1 MKTLR
6 AFGQPGIAKACL
18 AISFIILFSL
28 SAKASLSGTYTIDGT
43 KAASGSNYK
52 TFSSAVSDMLSGTR
66 ADGGTANGSGVSAAV
81 VFNVANGTYT
91 EQISITAITGAS
103 ASNTVTF
110 QSTSGDSSKVNLEY
124 ASSGSATNNYVVQ
137 LSGANWVNF
146 SKMTI
151 WRTGTSSYGNAI
163 EVQSSASNNSFVAC
177 RIFGSKIAA
186 TGTQSSVIYSSTD
199 NDTNNIFQGN
209 SIKYGSYS
217 FYWNG
222 VNTSSLERSTQIT
235 GNLIDS
241 AYYMA
246 IYSYYEDNML
256 VSGNTIT
263 NLYYTYAYGMNLYY
277 CSNAYMIT
285 KNKIIM
291 PNGGNYGIYMNNCYG
306 TSTAVGLIAN
316 NMISIG
322 GTVQTYGLYLNW
334 CSYFDVYF
342 NSINLTNTNS
352 SSYGLYNYS
361 FNSYL
366 TDNIVDN
373 NVTNF
378 GGGMAMYVYY
388 YNIST
393 MDYNNWYTTGSTLG
407 TWNGTNYNNLS
418 SWQTASGKDA
428 YALSVNP
435 YYNSPTDLHCSSP
448 IINNAGY
455 ALAAVSDDIDG
466 DIRASFP
473 DIGADEF
480 NLPAIDAGVSAL
492 TNPAGG
498 YCAGSNSV
506 KVNLLN
512 FGSSKLTSAKINW
525 SVNGTLQTA
534 YSWTGSLVSGAAASI
549 NIGSYTFVTGSSYSI
564 KAWSSNPNAST
575 DANPNNDT
583 TYVTNLKQGLSGT
596 YTIGGTTPD
605 YATFGAAVNVL
616 NTQGICGAVTFNVRD
631 GSYNEQLLIQQIP
644 NTSITNTVTFQS
656 QSGDSSKVNL
666 NYASGSSYNYVV
678 QLNGTD
684 YLTFKQITLQR
695 TGNVNNS
702 YGRII
707 EFKSGA
713 CNNVLTGC
721 RILGLKS
728 PYYWYPQE
736 LIYSGQ
742 DNDSANQFLGNL
754 MRNGTYGFSWY
765 GPNSGSKETGTVIMN
780 NIIDSTLGYGNQFY
794 YQDGLKIKNN
804 RIINLSTGSNSYQ
817 VYGLYMQYC
826 DNIKEVSKNNIYI
839 AGASSYSYGIDVQ
852 NSNNTSTSPALFS
865 NNMITVDGAAQ
876 YGTYGIYEYGCT
888 YHNYYFNSVLIP
900 AASSTSYALYHYDY
914 SGGSQNIVNNC
925 FVNKGGGYAA
935 YVYNFYIN
943 TMNYNNWY
951 SGSSP
956 IGYWSG
962 TVYNSLANW
971 KSGTGKDANS
981 ISVDPFYASNS
992 NLHVSNVALDKKA
1005 TPIAGITDDIDGDK
1019 RNATKPD
1026 IGADEFVPFKTDAGI
1041 VSVDSPFGGYCVGA
1055 HNVKATIMNYGSDT
1069 LKSVTVSWSVNGTA
1083 QTPYSW
1089 TGSLVPG
1096 SRQSLTL
1103 GSITFATSSTYTIK
1117 VWTVKPNGGADSNAL
1132 NDTNQLFNLQQGL
1145 KGTYTIGGVSPD
1157 YVNFSAAS
1165 TDLMNKG
1172 VCGAVLFNARDGSYN
1187 EQVYFKNIPN
1197 ASSTYNVQFQSQSG
1211 DSSKVVLYYNSGSW
1225 PNNYTV
1231 QLIGASYITF
1241 SKITISRPGSN
1252 FYGNVV
1258 ELKSGSCNNRFL
1270 NCRIIGAT
1278 NNTTSNYNCLFYSLT
1293 DIDSGNWFR
1302 NNYMKY
1308 GSYDFYWYGTSSTT
1322 LETGTVIDGNLMDS
1336 AYYTGIMAYY
1346 QDGLKVTNNVITNLY
1361 YTSPGGA
1368 NTYGLEMYYCN
1379 NALTITGNKINLPYD
1394 GYGIYMYFCAG
1405 TASAPGYINNN
1416 FVTVAGSTTTSY
1428 CLYTQY
1434 CDYHYYS
1441 FNNFLMTNTYQ
1452 LSYCVNHY
1460 GYSSTYVSYFSNN
1473 NIVNSGGGFAFY
1485 VGNASGIGSSF
1496 NNNIYTTGRFLG
1508 YWQGTSVATLAAW
1521 KSTSGHD
1528 TASISVDPYYYSKTT
1543 NDLHVFNPKLNGAAI
1558 YNPSVKIDIDKQAR
1572 NTSTPDIGADEFT
1585 PAAADAGIVS
1595 LTNPYGNF
1603 CTANTSVIAKLVNFG
1618 TSTLTSA
1625 TINWTVNGTA
1635 QTAYSWTGSLTPG
1648 SSASVTIGTYAWSS
1662 ATVYNVKVYP
1672 TSPNGTVDGDHRND
1686 TTYYQNLYCGL
1697 QGTYTIGG
1705 LTPDYTTFS
1714 AVATDLNLR
1723 GLCGNVTFNARD
1735 GSYNDQI
1742 ILNQYPNAD
1751 KYTTVFQS
1759 QSLDSSKVELYHAS
1773 DNSYYYQNYTVLLNG
1788 ADNITFQKMTIARTG
1803 TSAYGRVFQ
1812 IQKGAHRNRFLSN
1825 IIQGVRV
1832 LNTNPIEL
1840 VYAQNDRDTNYIF
1853 RNNAFRNGSYAIYMQ
1868 GLTNNV
1874 NNRGFI
1880 IQNNTFD
1887 SNYYAGIYL
1896 YYQDSTVISG
1906 NRINNVLSTTGYGI
1920 YMYYMY
1926 TVMDVNTNKIYLPNG
1941 GTGIYLYFWNQ
1952 NNIAPAGKVYNNFIS
1967 VGGSGSTAYGFIC
1980 YWSYNVNFYFNNIN
1994 IFNSTTS
2001 GRPASFQYAWN
2012 LKCHNNNFV
2021 NIGSG
2026 FAVEMLYSNTYST
2039 CGNNNYFTAGKIF
2052 GQMNGTFAF
2061 TLSDWK
2067 TLSGKDSNA
2076 LSTIP
2081 FYKSKSDLHINNKL
2095 LDSAAVP
2102 MGGIATDI
2110 DGDVRNTTRP
2120 DIGADEIKVVKKTD
2134 AAITRVLVQRSGN
2147 CESDPIKIGLVIL
2160 NNGTYSLNTIPV
2172 YASLSGGASGLLSA
2186 TYSKPLPPGAYDTLF
2201 FSTTIRAISTSVNV
2215 IGYCA
2220 MSGDLD
2226 HSNDSFPL
2234 KYVITYRN
2242 PLPSDIA
2249 VNASRCNSGS
2259 LKIAA
2264 TPARSGLRESWYA
2277 YDTGGVVLATGD
2289 SFTTPSITKTTKY
2302 YVQSDGKGHD
2312 TIGTSWVN
2320 TYYSSDANFIDIN
2333 TYAPISIDS
2342 FDVNMTGSS
2351 DTVEVYYKT
2360 GSSAGY
2366 EGNAAAWTLLG
2377 RKYVAS
2383 PKGQG
2388 NPTHVNVGSSLPLT
2402 SGKAYAFYIHLV
2414 SNSSNLR
2421 SSYGYG
2427 FYYNPDMT
2435 IYTYKEGFG
2444 KFTGGYSYPIS
2455 WSGRI
2460 FYSDTGCASK
2470 RTPVTANITHGM
2482 KGSLWAKGST
2492 FNATYDSGTV
2502 TNPDIICTGNT
2513 AQYEIT
2519 PPTGF
2524 TNTTYGTKWSISKIT
2539 MSTVG
2544 GSVSNDTSF
2553 TKPTTFNN
2561 SYVSFTP
2568 GATTIGDSVYI
2579 LNVTVSDSSKSCDSI
2594 LTRYIYVSP
2603 KAKAAFLA
2611 GPACLSSTTSFT
2623 DSTKY
2628 KSFGSLTY
2636 TWNFGDTTTSGATN
2650 PTHTYLR
2657 AGTKTV
2663 WLKVSSGSGCGTDSV
2678 SKIITIYNP
2687 PKSWFGSTSV
2697 CSGDSVYFLDSS
2709 TVTAPSTIKSRKW
2722 YFGDGFTSTAKNPA
2736 HLYALVTSY
2745 TVSYV
2750 VTSSSGC
2757 TDSVSR
2763 VITPNVK
2770 ANISVQAMNF
2780 CLNDS
2785 MRFDDTSVVSQI
2797 KSYAW
2802 SFGDGGTGTGETP
2815 AHLYAS
2821 SGSYKVKLKVTDVGG
2836 CLSSDSMNVTV
2847 NPQPSAKSGGNQS
2860 ACGGSSVT
2868 LGASAV
2874 AGDTYSWTSK
2884 PSGYTSTSSNPSVS
2898 PAVNTVYYLTETITS
2913 TGCSKTDSAVVS
2925 LYPSPAVNAGND
2937 TNTCPGSLVKLGSAS
2952 VAGFTYSWTSSPS
2965 GFTSTTANPSVNPTS
2980 TITYYLTEKNTTT
2993 TCSAS
2998 DTITVTVKT
3007 VVTGLV
3013 RKDTSICK
3021 GKSISLGVA
3030 AKGKIAYTWFSKP
3043 AGFISS
3049 VANPLV
3055 SPTADIKYYLNYY
3068 DSSSGCNAKDSIAVT
3083 VNPLP
3088 LPAPGTSSLVCSG
3101 TMASIGGIATAGHS
3115 YSWTSKPAGYTST
3128 SSSGTVYPKVKT
3140 VYYIDDSINATGCT
3154 AKDSVTINVKALPLA
3169 IAGKDTSIC
3178 DGSAVTIGAAKA
3190 KKVGYVWTSSP
3201 LGYSST
3207 TSNPTVSPTTT
3218 TIYYLASKDSIST
3231 CSNYDTVIVTVN
3243 SLPSATVGTPKTIC
3257 VGQSYTI
3264 GSTAVGTN
3272 TYSWVSKPAGFTS
3285 GLSSVSVSPT
3295 VTTKYILTEKTSSGC
3310 SKQDSVTVTVNPLP
3324 VASAGIDDTVCSGSS
3339 AKIGST
3345 AKAGFTYSW
3354 SSSPSGYSST
3364 SASNTVKPATTTKY
3378 YLSVTNSST
3387 ACVNYDTVIV
3397 NTLTLPTVSA
3407 GTDLS
3412 TCITTPTVTL
3422 SGGSPSKG
3430 FWRGTGVTDSTKGIF
3445 TPSKSGKGSYTLTYF
3460 YKDST
3465 TGCSNTS
3472 TTLMY
3477 VSGLPGAFFNADTTA
3492 CKGSSFTFTN
3502 KSVKDSLDNWTFGD
3516 GNTSSGVSAAT
3527 ASNTYASAGRY
3538 TVKLVVTNA
3547 YGCTDSV
3554 SHSVRVDVKSVPL
3567 FTQSKDSICSGT
3579 KVNFMN
3585 KSTGN
3590 IDKYFWNFGNG
3601 DTSIIASTTETFSS
3615 LHDTVYYIKLST
3627 FNGCGAV
3634 SATDSILI
3642 MGKPNVAFNVNKL
3655 KVCAGDSVYVTD
3667 NSKGV
3672 VTSYAWDF
3680 GNGNTSKLKKPA
3692 GNAYSPNAMDKTYSI
3707 TLKASN
3713 SCASDTANTTV
3724 TVYANTVKS
3733 IVAANIYKGYA
3744 PLKVDFHNTSPA
3756 TLNKKVSYDYG
3767 DGSTGPDTF
3776 HTFTTAGT
3784 YVVKQIVTNGC
3795 ASDTATVT
3803 IDVHAIPTVKWSG
3816 SNGICL
3822 NLYASFKNITND
3834 SCTSTWSFG
3843 DGITAGGD
3851 STSHRYT
3858 KAGKYIVK
3866 LSVVTALGYSGSYSD
3881 TVTVYGLPNAKIY
3894 PDTIKGCSNK
3904 AITINKSSASDT
3916 YSWDFGDSGTATG
3929 NMPKHIYL
3937 TENTFVV
3944 SLIATSPEGCVD
3956 SGRSIAVIGTG
3967 PVSSF
3972 TMSQNFS
3979 CTLPVLVNFT
3989 NTSSNANL
3997 YSWNFGNGKRSVSMN
4012 DVASFDSAGAYNV
4025 TLVTRNSNGCA
4036 DTNVQ
4041 TFNVYPTPK
4050 IDFSSDNR
4058 IICQGELVKFFN
4070 KSAFP
4075 AGTATYTWLFGDG
4088 DTSVIQD
4095 TVEYLYPKFGRFAV
4109 SLRTVT
4115 DKGCVD
4121 TFTKTGYMTV
4131 HYKPHA
4137 KFTYELALDPF
4148 YYGYTN
4154 FHTTDS
4160 MVKKCSWEFGDGGT
4174 STDVNPSYKYGHNGT
4189 FIVKQIV
4196 ETQFGCKDTI
4206 TDTVVVDFEA
4216 HIDVTTALHR
4226 NSDIEQ
4232 NRYFFARGIGVRE
4245 YTIRVFNRWGG
4256 LVWSSE
4262 DLIDHAPSGK
4272 WDGTFNGSLC
4282 PPDMY
4287 MWDIEGHFSNGKEFQ
4302 DHGVMVLY

>member
-1 MKTLR
+1 
-6 AFGQPGIAKACL
+6 
-18 AISFIILFSL
+18 
-28 SAKASLSGTYTIDGT
+28 
-43 KAASGSNYK
+43 
-52 TFSSAVSDMLSGTR
+52 
-66 ADGGTANGSGVSAAV
+66 
-81 VFNVANGTYT
+81 
-91 EQISITAITGAS
+91 
-103 ASNTVTF
+103 
-110 QSTSGDSSKVNLEY
+110 
-124 ASSGSATNNYVVQ
+124 
-137 LSGANWVNF
+137 
-146 SKMTI
+146 
-151 WRTGTSSYGNAI
+151 
-163 EVQSSASNNSFVAC
+163 
-177 RIFGSKIAA
+177 
-186 TGTQSSVIYSSTD
+186 
-199 NDTNNIFQGN
+199 
-209 SIKYGSYS
+209 
-217 FYWNG
+217 
-222 VNTSSLERSTQIT
+222 
-235 GNLIDS
+235 
-241 AYYMA
+241 
-246 IYSYYEDNML
+246 
-256 VSGNTIT
+256 
-263 NLYYTYAYGMNLYY
+263 
-277 CSNAYMIT
+277 
-285 KNKIIM
+285 
-291 PNGGNYGIYMNNCYG
+291 
-306 TSTAVGLIAN
+306 
-316 NMISIG
+316 
-322 GTVQTYGLYLNW
+322 
-334 CSYFDVYF
+334 
-342 NSINLTNTNS
+342 
-352 SSYGLYNYS
+352 
-361 FNSYL
+361 
-366 TDNIVDN
+366 
-373 NVTNF
+373 
-378 GGGMAMYVYY
+378 MY
-388 YNIST
+388 
-393 MDYNNWYTTGSTLG
+393 
-407 TWNGTNYNNLS
+407 
-418 SWQTASGKDA
+418 
-428 YALSVNP
+428 
-435 YYNSPTDLHCSSP
+435 
-448 IINNAGY
+448 
-455 ALAAVSDDIDG
+455 
-466 DIRASFP
+466 
-473 DIGADEF
+473 
-480 NLPAIDAGVSAL
+480 
-492 TNPAGG
+492 
-498 YCAGSNSV
+498 
-506 KVNLLN
+506 
-512 FGSSKLTSAKINW
+512 
-525 SVNGTLQTA
+525 
-534 YSWTGSLVSGAAASI
+534 
-549 NIGSYTFVTGSSYSI
+549 
-564 KAWSSNPNAST
+564 
-575 DANPNNDT
+575 
-583 TYVTNLKQGLSGT
+583 
-596 YTIGGTTPD
+596 
-605 YATFGAAVNVL
+605 
-616 NTQGICGAVTFNVRD
+616 
-631 GSYNEQLLIQQIP
+631 
-644 NTSITNTVTFQS
+644 
-656 QSGDSSKVNL
+656 
-666 NYASGSSYNYVV
+666 
-678 QLNGTD
+678 
-684 YLTFKQITLQR
+684 
-695 TGNVNNS
+695 
-702 YGRII
+702 
-707 EFKSGA
+707 
-713 CNNVLTGC
+713 
-721 RILGLKS
+721 
-728 PYYWYPQE
+728 
-736 LIYSGQ
+736 
-742 DNDSANQFLGNL
+742 
-754 MRNGTYGFSWY
+754 
-765 GPNSGSKETGTVIMN
+765 
-780 NIIDSTLGYGNQFY
+780 
-794 YQDGLKIKNN
+794 
-804 RIINLSTGSNSYQ
+804 
-817 VYGLYMQYC
+817 
-826 DNIKEVSKNNIYI
+826 
-839 AGASSYSYGIDVQ
+839 
-852 NSNNTSTSPALFS
+852 
-865 NNMITVDGAAQ
+865 
-876 YGTYGIYEYGCT
+876 
-888 YHNYYFNSVLIP
+888 
-900 AASSTSYALYHYDY
+900 
-914 SGGSQNIVNNC
+914 
-925 FVNKGGGYAA
+925 
-935 YVYNFYIN
+935 
-943 TMNYNNWY
+943 
-951 SGSSP
+951 
-956 IGYWSG
+956 
-962 TVYNSLANW
+962 
-971 KSGTGKDANS
+971 
-981 ISVDPFYASNS
+981 
-992 NLHVSNVALDKKA
+992 
-1005 TPIAGITDDIDGDK
+1005 
-1019 RNATKPD
+1019 
-1026 IGADEFVPFKTDAGI
+1026 
-1041 VSVDSPFGGYCVGA
+1041 
-1055 HNVKATIMNYGSDT
+1055 
-1069 LKSVTVSWSVNGTA
+1069 
-1083 QTPYSW
+1083 
-1089 TGSLVPG
+1089 
-1096 SRQSLTL
+1096 
-1103 GSITFATSSTYTIK
+1103 
-1117 VWTVKPNGGADSNAL
+1117 
-1132 NDTNQLFNLQQGL
+1132 
-1145 KGTYTIGGVSPD
+1145 
-1157 YVNFSAAS
+1157 
-1165 TDLMNKG
+1165 
-1172 VCGAVLFNARDGSYN
+1172 
-1187 EQVYFKNIPN
+1187 
-1197 ASSTYNVQFQSQSG
+1197 
-1211 DSSKVVLYYNSGSW
+1211 
-1225 PNNYTV
+1225 
-1231 QLIGASYITF
+1231 
-1241 SKITISRPGSN
+1241 
-1252 FYGNVV
+1252 
-1258 ELKSGSCNNRFL
+1258 
-1270 NCRIIGAT
+1270 
-1278 NNTTSNYNCLFYSLT
+1278 
-1293 DIDSGNWFR
+1293 
-1302 NNYMKY
+1302 
-1308 GSYDFYWYGTSSTT
+1308 
-1322 LETGTVIDGNLMDS
+1322 
-1336 AYYTGIMAYY
+1336 
-1346 QDGLKVTNNVITNLY
+1346 
-1361 YTSPGGA
+1361 
-1368 NTYGLEMYYCN
+1368 
-1379 NALTITGNKINLPYD
+1379 
-1394 GYGIYMYFCAG
+1394 
-1405 TASAPGYINNN
+1405 
-1416 FVTVAGSTTTSY
+1416 
-1428 CLYTQY
+1428 
-1434 CDYHYYS
+1434 
-1441 FNNFLMTNTYQ
+1441 
-1452 LSYCVNHY
+1452 
-1460 GYSSTYVSYFSNN
+1460 
-1473 NIVNSGGGFAFY
+1473 
-1485 VGNASGIGSSF
+1485 
-1496 NNNIYTTGRFLG
+1496 
-1508 YWQGTSVATLAAW
+1508 
-1521 KSTSGHD
+1521 
-1528 TASISVDPYYYSKTT
+1528 
-1543 NDLHVFNPKLNGAAI
+1543 
-1558 YNPSVKIDIDKQAR
+1558 
-1572 NTSTPDIGADEFT
+1572 
-1585 PAAADAGIVS
+1585 
-1595 LTNPYGNF
+1595 
-1603 CTANTSVIAKLVNFG
+1603 
-1618 TSTLTSA
+1618 
-1625 TINWTVNGTA
+1625 
-1635 QTAYSWTGSLTPG
+1635 
-1648 SSASVTIGTYAWSS
+1648 
-1662 ATVYNVKVYP
+1662 
-1672 TSPNGTVDGDHRND
+1672 
-1686 TTYYQNLYCGL
+1686 
-1697 QGTYTIGG
+1697 
-1705 LTPDYTTFS
+1705 
-1714 AVATDLNLR
+1714 
-1723 GLCGNVTFNARD
+1723 
-1735 GSYNDQI
+1735 
-1742 ILNQYPNAD
+1742 
-1751 KYTTVFQS
+1751 
-1759 QSLDSSKVELYHAS
+1759 
-1773 DNSYYYQNYTVLLNG
+1773 
-1788 ADNITFQKMTIARTG
+1788 
-1803 TSAYGRVFQ
+1803 
-1812 IQKGAHRNRFLSN
+1812 
-1825 IIQGVRV
+1825 
-1832 LNTNPIEL
+1832 
-1840 VYAQNDRDTNYIF
+1840 
-1853 RNNAFRNGSYAIYMQ
+1853 
-1868 GLTNNV
+1868 
-1874 NNRGFI
+1874 
-1880 IQNNTFD
+1880 
-1887 SNYYAGIYL
+1887 
-1896 YYQDSTVISG
+1896 
-1906 NRINNVLSTTGYGI
+1906 
-1920 YMYYMY
+1920 
-1926 TVMDVNTNKIYLPNG
+1926 
-1941 GTGIYLYFWNQ
+1941 
-1952 NNIAPAGKVYNNFIS
+1952 
-1967 VGGSGSTAYGFIC
+1967 
-1980 YWSYNVNFYFNNIN
+1980 
-1994 IFNSTTS
+1994 
-2001 GRPASFQYAWN
+2001 
-2012 LKCHNNNFV
+2012 
-2021 NIGSG
+2021 
-2026 FAVEMLYSNTYST
+2026 
-2039 CGNNNYFTAGKIF
+2039 
-2052 GQMNGTFAF
+2052 
-2061 TLSDWK
+2061 
-2067 TLSGKDSNA
+2067 
-2076 LSTIP
+2076 
-2081 FYKSKSDLHINNKL
+2081 
-2095 LDSAAVP
+2095 
-2102 MGGIATDI
+2102 
-2110 DGDVRNTTRP
+2110 
-2120 DIGADEIKVVKKTD
+2120 
-2134 AAITRVLVQRSGN
+2134 
-2147 CESDPIKIGLVIL
+2147 
-2160 NNGTYSLNTIPV
+2160 
-2172 YASLSGGASGLLSA
+2172 
-2186 TYSKPLPPGAYDTLF
+2186 
-2201 FSTTIRAISTSVNV
+2201 
-2215 IGYCA
+2215 
-2220 MSGDLD
+2220 
-2226 HSNDSFPL
+2226 
-2234 KYVITYRN
+2234 
-2242 PLPSDIA
+2242 
-2249 VNASRCNSGS
+2249 
-2259 LKIAA
+2259 
-2264 TPARSGLRESWYA
+2264 
-2277 YDTGGVVLATGD
+2277 
-2289 SFTTPSITKTTKY
+2289 
-2302 YVQSDGKGHD
+2302 
-2312 TIGTSWVN
+2312 
-2320 TYYSSDANFIDIN
+2320 
-2333 TYAPISIDS
+2333 
-2342 FDVNMTGSS
+2342 
-2351 DTVEVYYKT
+2351 
-2360 GSSAGY
+2360 
-2366 EGNAAAWTLLG
+2366 
-2377 RKYVAS
+2377 
-2383 PKGQG
+2383 
-2388 NPTHVNVGSSLPLT
+2388 
-2402 SGKAYAFYIHLV
+2402 
-2414 SNSSNLR
+2414 
-2421 SSYGYG
+2421 
-2427 FYYNPDMT
+2427 
-2435 IYTYKEGFG
+2435 
-2444 KFTGGYSYPIS
+2444 
-2455 WSGRI
+2455 
-2460 FYSDTGCASK
+2460 
-2470 RTPVTANITHGM
+2470 
-2482 KGSLWAKGST
+2482 
-2492 FNATYDSGTV
+2492 
-2502 TNPDIICTGNT
+2502 
-2513 AQYEIT
+2513 
-2519 PPTGF
+2519 
-2524 TNTTYGTKWSISKIT
+2524 
-2539 MSTVG
+2539 
-2544 GSVSNDTSF
+2544 
-2553 TKPTTFNN
+2553 
-2561 SYVSFTP
+2561 
-2568 GATTIGDSVYI
+2568 
-2579 LNVTVSDSSKSCDSI
+2579 
-2594 LTRYIYVSP
+2594 
-2603 KAKAAFLA
+2603 
-2611 GPACLSSTTSFT
+2611 
-2623 DSTKY
+2623 
-2628 KSFGSLTY
+2628 
-2636 TWNFGDTTTSGATN
+2636 
-2650 PTHTYLR
+2650 
-2657 AGTKTV
+2657 
-2663 WLKVSSGSGCGTDSV
+2663 
-2678 SKIITIYNP
+2678 
-2687 PKSWFGSTSV
+2687 
-2697 CSGDSVYFLDSS
+2697 
-2709 TVTAPSTIKSRKW
+2709 
-2722 YFGDGFTSTAKNPA
+2722 
-2736 HLYALVTSY
+2736 
-2745 TVSYV
+2745 
-2750 VTSSSGC
+2750 
-2757 TDSVSR
+2757 
-2763 VITPNVK
+2763 
-2770 ANISVQAMNF
+2770 
-2780 CLNDS
+2780 
-2785 MRFDDTSVVSQI
+2785 RFDDTSVVSQI